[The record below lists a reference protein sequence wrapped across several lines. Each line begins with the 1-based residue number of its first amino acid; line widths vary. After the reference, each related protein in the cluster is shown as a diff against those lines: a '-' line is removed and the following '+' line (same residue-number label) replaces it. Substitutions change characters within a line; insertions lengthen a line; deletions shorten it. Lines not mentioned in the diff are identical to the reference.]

1 MKNFK
6 KIMAMIIAMVM
17 IVGTMS
23 TVAFADPGD
32 LTHNSKL
39 TVSGLGAGDTV
50 EYYQI
55 LKWDPDHSEKVDG
68 NPVGWVWAD
77 GVTVDNAS
85 ATTKTVNGLKVVD
98 IIGTTD
104 GQNTISFEDAGA
116 LAEKLAS
123 PASGGANNNGTWT
136 AEGVDPGLYM
146 VIVTSKTPGTM
157 YNPIFVAANFKG
169 GNETAVSGSSWVV
182 DSAVSYEDKAVAKK
196 SEIPLTK
203 TATGRDTT
211 TAKPLND
218 PDPDSVDVGEE
229 IDFTVTTTIPKFGSN
244 YTDPVF
250 ELKDVLEGLEL
261 TGAPVV
267 HAGDENGTVLKAG
280 ADKDYEVKEKGTVGA
295 DGYTIKFT
303 KEYLDSVAKAGQKI
317 TITYTAK
324 VTDEAKKVINEDKNT
339 VTLSFSTNPS
349 DTTGEGK
356 LRDRTNHYTFSI
368 DANLLGDG
376 TEESSTEAIKIGLDK
391 DGNPIEE
398 SKTYWHGGTH
408 PALVGAEFGLYRTED
423 DAKAENTN
431 YYKNDVFTTGTVT
444 SDESGRLTIKGLDE
458 GTYYLKEL
466 KAPNGYIKD
475 QKVIK
480 VVITAEYETVTVKE
494 VVDGVEVKYDTNQLK
509 SYSVT
514 VGGSKTTYSIEHSLS
529 NITESKVKR
538 DPASSD
544 REIVNTKGVELPS
557 TGGMGTTIFYII
569 GAVLVIG
576 AGIVLVTRR
585 RMSAN

>member
-23 TVAFADPGD
+23 TVAFAAGANPGD
-32 LTHNSKL
+32 LDHNNKL
-39 TVSGLGAGDTV
+39 TVSGLGADDEV
-50 EYYQI
+50 AYYQI
-55 LKWDPDHSEKVDG
+55 LKWDPDNSEKDTQG
-68 NPVGWVWAD
+68 NPVGWAWAD
-77 GVTVDNAS
+77 GVSADSDGKVGDLTVR
-85 ATTKTVNGLKVVD
+85 D
-98 IIGTTD
+98 IIGTSD
-104 GQNTISFEDAGA
+104 GANEIKFAEAGT
-116 LAEKLAS
+116 LADNLGTAK
-123 PASGGANNNGTWT
+123 SGGTNTDGTWT
-136 AEGVDPGLYM
+136 VSGVEPGLYM

-169 GNETAVSGSSWVV
+169 GAETNVPGSSWVV
-182 DSAVSYEDKAVAKK
+182 TSDASYSDEAVAKK

-211 TAKPLND
+211 TETPLND
-218 PDPDSVDVGEE
+218 PDPDSVDLGEE

-244 YTDPVF
+244 YDDPVF
-250 ELKDVLEGLEL
+250 QLEDKLEGLEL
-261 TGAPVV
+261 TDAPVV
-267 HAGDENGTVLKAG
+267 HEGDAEGTELTPGVDYTVVAKGTAGD
-280 ADKDYEVKEKGTVGA
+280 

-303 KEYLDSVAKAGQKI
+303 RTYLDDVAPAGQKI

-368 DANLLGDG
+368 DADLLGDE
-376 TEESSTEAIKIGLDK
+376 TRESSTEAIKIGLDK

-398 SKTYWHGGTH
+398 SKTYWHGGQH
-408 PALVGAEFGLYRTED
+408 PALVGAEFGLYTDPDE
-423 DAKAENTN
+423 AENETTN
-431 YYKNDVFTTGTVT
+431 YYTNDLFGGTVT
-444 SDESGRLTIKGLDE
+444 SDGTGRLTINGLDE

-475 QKVIK
+475 QKVIE
-480 VVITAEYETVTVKE
+480 VVITAEYEPVHVKE
-494 VVDGVEVKYDTNQLK
+494 VVDGVEVEYDTNQLK
-509 SYSVT
+509 SYTVT
-514 VGGSKTTYSIEHSLS
+514 VGGSKTTYSIAHSLS
-529 NITESKVKR
+529 DITESQVKR